1 MKSARRAQLL
11 RSRSRPSRGGP
22 PSPLQWGFLVTIGA
36 GGAVLTILTLGSAS
50 TIVKYVAMALFL
62 ALALEPIVRW
72 LVDHRLRRG
81 LAVAVTVLGALVVTV
96 GMLALVVPQ
105 IAAQFDLFAQALP
118 GIANNIVRAP
128 FVQNLSIDISG
139 TVRQVTDFVTDPA
152 HIVSLG
158 GGLLS
163 VGKGVIDW
171 LTGSTAVAILTLYF
185 SATFPAMTKS
195 LARAVP
201 ASKRP
206 TVSALVD
213 EICASVGRYI
223 GGQMALA
230 GLNAVVVLVVLL
242 IARAP
247 VPLLLAVV
255 AFCGALI
262 PVVGTVVAY
271 AVIVVAM
278 LTVSPAAALAV
289 AAVLLVYAQ
298 LEAHLITPR
307 VMSRTMA
314 MPGALVIIA
323 VLAGAAI
330 GGLFGALV
338 AVPVAAAGVLIFERV
353 VVPAQ
358 ATR

>member
-11 RSRSRPSRGGP
+11 RSRSRPSRGGSL
-22 PSPLQWGFLVTIGA
+22 SPLRWGFLATIGA
-36 GGAVLTILTLGSAS
+36 GGAVLTILALGSAS
-50 TIVKYVAMALFL
+50 TIVRYVALALFL

-72 LVDHRLRRG
+72 LVDHHLRRG
-81 LAVAVTVLGALVVTV
+81 MAVTVTVLAALVVSV
-96 GMLALVVPQ
+96 GVLALVVPQ
-105 IAAQFDLFAQALP
+105 VAAQFNLFTRALP
-118 GIANNIVRAP
+118 GIADDVVRAR

-139 TVRQVTDFVTDPA
+139 IVRQVTAFVTDPA
-152 HIVSLG
+152 HLLSIG

-163 VGKGVIDW
+163 VGKGVVDW
-171 LTGSTAVAILTLYF
+171 VTGSTAVAILTLYF
-185 SATFPAMTKS
+185 SATFPLMTNS

-206 TVSALVD
+206 TVSALVA

-223 GGQMALA
+223 GGQVALA

-242 IARAP
+242 IAHAP

-271 AVIVVAM
+271 AVIVLAM
-278 LTVSPAAALAV
+278 LTVSPAAALVV

-307 VMSRTMA
+307 VMSRTMS

-330 GGLFGALV
+330 GGLFGALI